1 MSINGDLIDTLN
13 TDDSPYNQQLANILF
28 KDENKSTINNIAKE
42 FKESIII
49 IILFFIFS
57 STQVDDLIMRVAP
70 YTSNNRIVFL
80 GIKCILIIILF
91 YISKNFHLSRK

>member
-28 KDENKSTINNIAKE
+28 KDENKKLVDTIATE

-57 STQVDDLIMRVAP
+57 SSQVDTLIMKTTP
-70 YTSNNRIVFL
+70 YTSNRVVFL
-80 GIKCILIIILF
+80 GIKCVLIIVLF
-91 YISKNFHLSRK
+91 YIGKNFHLSRK

>member
-57 STQVDDLIMRVAP
+57 STQVDDFIMRVAP

>member
-80 GIKCILIIILF
+80 SIKCILIIILF